1 MPPFRI
7 TPELACRLRDSETC
21 IDPDVVRFTGDTGRD
36 LEIKGLVMSATEYL
50 EDLLPPVLV
59 GEDIETLLRPDRRTE
74 GVRGVLAT
82 SERER

>member
-1 MPPFRI
+1 M
-7 TPELACRLRDSETC
+7 
-21 IDPDVVRFTGDTGRD
+21 
-36 LEIKGLVMSATEYL
+36 KGLVMSATEYL

-59 GEDIETLLRPDRRTE
+59 GEDMETLLRAERRRE